1 MIDMAALV
9 YSLCTATALIC
20 CVLLLRG
27 YQRSR
32 NKLLLWGGLC
42 FAGLTL
48 NNGLLA
54 VDKLMVPEIDLFF
67 WRLMVALIAM
77 LVLLFGLIWDLQ

>member
-1 MIDMAALV
+1 MAGLV

-20 CVLLLRG
+20 CLLLLRG

-54 VDKLMVPEIDLFF
+54 IDKIVFTGEFNLFV
-67 WRLMVALIAM
+67 WSLLVALSAM
-77 LVLLFGLIWDLQ
+77 VVLLFGLTWDFE

>member
-1 MIDMAALV
+1 MAALV
-9 YSLCTATALIC
+9 YSLCTVTALIC
-20 CVLLLRG
+20 CFLLLRG
-27 YQRSR
+27 YFRSG

-54 VDKLMVPEIDLFF
+54 VDKLVVPEMDLFL
-67 WRLMVALIAM
+67 WRLVVALLAM

>member
-1 MIDMAALV
+1 MAGLV

-20 CVLLLRG
+20 CLLLLRG

-54 VDKLMVPEIDLFF
+54 VDKIVFPDEIDLFV
-67 WRLMVALIAM
+67 WRLLVALSAM
-77 LVLLFGLIWDLQ
+77 LVLLFGLIWDFE

>member
-1 MIDMAALV
+1 MAGLV
-9 YSLCTATALIC
+9 YSLCTAAALIC
-20 CVLLLRG
+20 CLLLLRG
-27 YQRSR
+27 YQRGR

-54 VDKLMVPEIDLFF
+54 IDKIVFPDEFNLFV
-67 WRLMVALIAM
+67 WRLLVALSAM
-77 LVLLFGLIWDLQ
+77 LVLLFGLIWDFE

>member
-1 MIDMAALV
+1 MAALV
-9 YSLCTATALIC
+9 YSLCTVTALIC
-20 CVLLLRG
+20 CFLLLRG

-54 VDKLMVPEIDLFF
+54 VDKIIFPDEINLFV
-67 WRLMVALIAM
+67 WRLLLALSAM
-77 LVLLFGLIWDLQ
+77 LVLLFGLIWDFE